1 MMSGRR
7 IGRESWKPF
16 PTKMRDPVHSE
27 TNAQRVNR
35 EITGDSGI
43 LATFLVGYL
52 DLWVIL
58 VIGTAVVI
66 GWLF

>member
-1 MMSGRR
+1 
-7 IGRESWKPF
+7 
-16 PTKMRDPVHSE
+16 MRDPIHSE